1 MPVSFLSTT
10 QRERYGRYPETLS
23 SEELA
28 RYFHLDDDDREWI
41 ATKRRDSHR
50 LGYALQLTTARFLGT
65 FLEDPAAV
73 PGAVLHTLSSQL
85 GIADPDCVL
94 AYRESEQRW
103 RHTTE
108 IRARYGYREFADGGV
123 QFRLGRWLCALCWT
137 GTDRPSALF
146 DYANGWLVGHKV
158 LLPGVTVLE
167 RFIAEVR
174 SRMESR
180 LWRLL
185 VRGVTAAQR
194 QRLDDLLKPAEGSRQ
209 SWLDRLR
216 KGPVRV
222 SAPALVLALLRIETV
237 RGLGIRLPGTHV
249 PPSRIA
255 ALARF
260 ASTVKVSAV
269 ARLPEARRIAT
280 LVAFVHCLE
289 ASAQDDALDV
299 LDLLLRELFTKAEKE
314 DRKVRQ
320 RSLKDLDRA
329 ASTLAEACRM
339 LLDPALPDGE
349 LRERVYAAIGRDELA
364 QALNEVRGLVRPPN
378 DVFYTELEARKATVS
393 RFLPTLLR
401 VIRFDA
407 NPAAQPLAQALQW
420 LHEKPDHDPP
430 TAIVGKAWQRHVVQD
445 DGRIN
450 ATAYSFC
457 ALDKLRSAI
466 RRRDVFISPSW
477 RYADPRAGLLAGAE
491 WEAARPIVCR
501 SLGLTAQPEATLSA
515 LTRELDETYRRVA
528 ARLPENDAVRFETV
542 GDKTELVL
550 SPLEALEEPASLIA
564 LRNEIKARMPRVDLP
579 EILLEVAART
589 GCMEAFT
596 HLTERTARAADL
608 TTSLC
613 AVLMAEACN
622 TGPEPLV
629 RQDSPALRRDR
640 LMWVDQNYVRDDTLI
655 ACNAVLVA
663 AQNLIALARA
673 WGGGDVASA
682 DGMRFV
688 VPVRTIHA
696 APNPKYFNR
705 GRGVTWYNLLS
716 DQCTGLNA
724 ITVPGTLRDS
734 LVLLAVVL
742 EQQTELQPTQIM
754 TDTGAYSDVVF
765 GLFRLSG
772 YRFCPRL
779 ADVGGTRFWRVDAEA
794 DYGDLN
800 TLARQRVNLDR
811 ITPHWDDVLRLV
823 GSLKLGMVP
832 AMGIMRTLQV
842 DERPTSLAQAIAE
855 IGRIDKTIHTLNF
868 IDDEARRRATLLQLN
883 LGEGRHSLAREV
895 FHGKRGE
902 LFQRYREGQED
913 QLSALGLVVNMIV
926 LWNTLYMD
934 AVLAQLRSE
943 GYRVKPEDEARLSP
957 FGHEHINML
966 GRYSFSVPE
975 AVARGELRPLSRKDD
990 V

>member
-1 MPVSFLSTT
+1 M
-10 QRERYGRYPETLS
+10 
-23 SEELA
+23 
-28 RYFHLDDDDREWI
+28 
-41 ATKRRDSHR
+41 
-50 LGYALQLTTARFLGT
+50 
-65 FLEDPAAV
+65 
-73 PGAVLHTLSSQL
+73 
-85 GIADPDCVL
+85 L
-94 AYRESEQRW
+94 AYRASEQRW

-146 DYANGWLVGHKV
+146 DYANGWLVSHKV

-185 VRGVTAAQR
+185 VRGVTTAQR

-237 RGLGIRLPGTHV
+237 RSLGIKLPGTHV

-255 ALARF
+255 ALAHF

-450 ATAYSFC
+450 TTAYSFC
-457 ALDKLRSAI
+457 ALDRLRSAI

-491 WEAARPIVCR
+491 WRPRGPSSAARW
-501 SLGLTAQPEATLSA
+501 A
-515 LTRELDETYRRVA
+515 
-528 ARLPENDAVRFETV
+528 
-542 GDKTELVL
+542 
-550 SPLEALEEPASLIA
+550 
-564 LRNEIKARMPRVDLP
+564 
-579 EILLEVAART
+579 
-589 GCMEAFT
+589 
-596 HLTERTARAADL
+596 
-608 TTSLC
+608 
-613 AVLMAEACN
+613 
-622 TGPEPLV
+622 
-629 RQDSPALRRDR
+629 
-640 LMWVDQNYVRDDTLI
+640 
-655 ACNAVLVA
+655 
-663 AQNLIALARA
+663 
-673 WGGGDVASA
+673 
-682 DGMRFV
+682 
-688 VPVRTIHA
+688 
-696 APNPKYFNR
+696 
-705 GRGVTWYNLLS
+705 
-716 DQCTGLNA
+716 
-724 ITVPGTLRDS
+724 
-734 LVLLAVVL
+734 
-742 EQQTELQPTQIM
+742 
-754 TDTGAYSDVVF
+754 
-765 GLFRLSG
+765 
-772 YRFCPRL
+772 
-779 ADVGGTRFWRVDAEA
+779 
-794 DYGDLN
+794 
-800 TLARQRVNLDR
+800 
-811 ITPHWDDVLRLV
+811 
-823 GSLKLGMVP
+823 
-832 AMGIMRTLQV
+832 
-842 DERPTSLAQAIAE
+842 
-855 IGRIDKTIHTLNF
+855 
-868 IDDEARRRATLLQLN
+868 
-883 LGEGRHSLAREV
+883 
-895 FHGKRGE
+895 
-902 LFQRYREGQED
+902 
-913 QLSALGLVVNMIV
+913 
-926 LWNTLYMD
+926 
-934 AVLAQLRSE
+934 
-943 GYRVKPEDEARLSP
+943 
-957 FGHEHINML
+957 
-966 GRYSFSVPE
+966 
-975 AVARGELRPLSRKDD
+975 
-990 V
+990 

>member
-477 RYADPRAGLLAGAE
+477 RYADPYVLGAGT
-491 WEAARPIVCR
+491 AA
-501 SLGLTAQPEATLSA
+501 
-515 LTRELDETYRRVA
+515 
-528 ARLPENDAVRFETV
+528 
-542 GDKTELVL
+542 
-550 SPLEALEEPASLIA
+550 
-564 LRNEIKARMPRVDLP
+564 
-579 EILLEVAART
+579 
-589 GCMEAFT
+589 
-596 HLTERTARAADL
+596 
-608 TTSLC
+608 
-613 AVLMAEACN
+613 
-622 TGPEPLV
+622 
-629 RQDSPALRRDR
+629 
-640 LMWVDQNYVRDDTLI
+640 
-655 ACNAVLVA
+655 
-663 AQNLIALARA
+663 
-673 WGGGDVASA
+673 
-682 DGMRFV
+682 
-688 VPVRTIHA
+688 
-696 APNPKYFNR
+696 
-705 GRGVTWYNLLS
+705 
-716 DQCTGLNA
+716 
-724 ITVPGTLRDS
+724 
-734 LVLLAVVL
+734 
-742 EQQTELQPTQIM
+742 
-754 TDTGAYSDVVF
+754 
-765 GLFRLSG
+765 
-772 YRFCPRL
+772 
-779 ADVGGTRFWRVDAEA
+779 
-794 DYGDLN
+794 
-800 TLARQRVNLDR
+800 
-811 ITPHWDDVLRLV
+811 
-823 GSLKLGMVP
+823 
-832 AMGIMRTLQV
+832 
-842 DERPTSLAQAIAE
+842 
-855 IGRIDKTIHTLNF
+855 
-868 IDDEARRRATLLQLN
+868 
-883 LGEGRHSLAREV
+883 
-895 FHGKRGE
+895 
-902 LFQRYREGQED
+902 
-913 QLSALGLVVNMIV
+913 
-926 LWNTLYMD
+926 
-934 AVLAQLRSE
+934 
-943 GYRVKPEDEARLSP
+943 
-957 FGHEHINML
+957 
-966 GRYSFSVPE
+966 
-975 AVARGELRPLSRKDD
+975 
-990 V
+990 